1 MVRANLGQKGRGQ
14 ATPLVGTQ
22 VASKSGEPLELF
34 KEDVKLSYNTPHHA
48 PSKES
53 RSCKTN
59 ENGPSDNIIVCN
71 NRFEP
76 LMDENLFSDD
86 FDMLECEIQ
95 AVDAVPGH
103 TGQTVSSY
111 HNENLQDCDKFDK
124 ALLKKRV
131 HPGVIRQAKTCP
143 DYVACKNQMG
153 ESFGVIPLSTLQKYE
168 GPETKNQPIGDPLEL
183 HKFVKAFGCPNFLG
197 ARVPVVSN
205 LNMDSWKFH
214 LRDYWDTQLL
224 DLLEFGFPLDFDTT
238 TDLISTE
245 ENHTSATVFF

>member
-1 MVRANLGQKGRGQ
+1 MFNSSFCRKTVVTECQASRSYWTEWFNASNSYNPVVAGKSFADAVRVNLGQKGREQ

-22 VASKSGEPLELF
+22 VASKPGEPLELF
-34 KEDVKLSYNTPHHA
+34 KEGVKLSHNTPHHA
-48 PSKES
+48 PRKEI
-53 RSCKTN
+53 RSCKTTK
-59 ENGPSDNIIVCN
+59 NGPSENIIVCN

-76 LMDENLFSDD
+76 LMEENLFSDD

-95 AVDAVPGH
+95 AVDTVPGD

-111 HNENLQDCDKFDK
+111 DNENLQDCDKFDK

-131 HPGVIRQAKTCP
+131 EPGVIRQTRNCA

-168 GPETKNQPIGDPLEL
+168 GPETKNQPICDPLEL
-183 HKFVKAFGCPNFLG
+183 HKFVKCFGRPNFLG

-205 LNMDSWKFH
+205 LKMDS
-214 LRDYWDTQLL
+214 
-224 DLLEFGFPLDFDTT
+224 
-238 TDLISTE
+238 
-245 ENHTSATVFF
+245 

>member
-14 ATPLVGTQ
+14 ATPLMGTQ
-22 VASKSGEPLELF
+22 VASKPGEPLELF

-48 PSKES
+48 PRKDI
-53 RSCKTN
+53 RCCKTT
-59 ENGPSDNIIVCN
+59 ENDPSDNIIMCN

-76 LMDENLFSDD
+76 LMDENLFPDD

-95 AVDAVPGH
+95 AVHAVPGH
-103 TGQTVSSY
+103 TGQTGSSY

-131 HPGVIRQAKTCP
+131 HPSVIRQAKTCP

-153 ESFGVIPLSTLQKYE
+153 ESFGVIPLSTLRKYE
-168 GPETKNQPIGDPLEL
+168 GPETKNQPICDPLEL
-183 HKFVKAFGCPNFLG
+183 HKFAKAFGCPNSLG
-197 ARVPVVSN
+197 AWVPVVSN

-214 LRDYWDTQLL
+214 LRDYWDTQ
-224 DLLEFGFPLDFDTT
+224 
-238 TDLISTE
+238 
-245 ENHTSATVFF
+245 